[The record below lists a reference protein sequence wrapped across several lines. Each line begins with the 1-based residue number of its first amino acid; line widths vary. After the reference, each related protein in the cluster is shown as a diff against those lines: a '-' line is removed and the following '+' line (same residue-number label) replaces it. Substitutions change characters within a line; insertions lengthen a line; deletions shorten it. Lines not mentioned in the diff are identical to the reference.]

1 MAKDELSGQVV
12 HGERVRLR
20 PWQRRDT
27 LAQELWPRYTDPFS
41 TLWNIPRAIFF
52 DDEIRSGWSTQR
64 YAWAVEDAYQR
75 MIGRIS
81 LREIDVRQGSARLG
95 ISLSQHYVSQGLG
108 TEAMAIFLDYFFGP
122 LGYSSLLLDVAA
134 FNVRAV
140 RCYERLRFEYVES
153 EWRSA
158 GRDPSLRLL
167 EDPRYRD
174 YLSYFRRGRFETMV
188 EFYEMVLI
196 RDAWMARR

>member
-1 MAKDELSGQVV
+1 VAKEELSGQVI

-41 TLWNIPRAIFF
+41 TLWNIPRINSF
-52 DDEIRSGWSTQR
+52 DDEIHSSWSAQR
-64 YAWAVEDAYQR
+64 YAWAIEDTYQR

-81 LREIDVRQGSARLG
+81 LREIDVRQCSARLG
-95 ISLSQHYVSQGLG
+95 ISLSQHYLSQGLG
-108 TEAMAIFLDYFFGP
+108 TEALAIFLDYFFGS
-122 LGYSSLLLDVAA
+122 LGYATMFLDVAA

-153 EWRSA
+153 EWRGA

-167 EDPRYRD
+167 DDPRYKD
-174 YLSYFRRGRFETMV
+174 YLSYFRRGRFETLV
-188 EFYEMVLI
+188 EFYEMVLTQA
-196 RDAWMARR
+196 AWMARP